1 MANKFKIRREG
12 ERRREK
18 EEKEEEEEEER
29 EREREERG
37 INGGGRFS
45 GVLLRVCIA

>member
-29 EREREERG
+29 EREERG